1 MKIEINCVDL
11 IVGYGLFAFIIFAIV
26 AFGLCV
32 YDSKNKEKDD
42 VCQIELKTKLLVRQ
56 LNNR

>member
-42 VCQIELKTKLLVRQ
+42 VC
-56 LNNR
+56 